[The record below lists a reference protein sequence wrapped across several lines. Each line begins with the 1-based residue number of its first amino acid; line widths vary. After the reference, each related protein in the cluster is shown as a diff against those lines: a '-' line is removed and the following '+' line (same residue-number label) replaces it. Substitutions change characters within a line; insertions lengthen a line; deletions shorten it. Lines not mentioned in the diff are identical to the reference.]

1 MSRFAIAART
11 HPEIDWPA
19 YFGSYEFSVA
29 PNSLF
34 ATHGCLRLSTEKASI
49 AQELL
54 KLQQEFNES
63 TESFNEST
71 KSNITKVNIF
81 DGMVIANTINIK
93 KEKTRDESATSFTN
107 IVKRESLSYNEERI
121 ILSSLKTFLWTK
133 RTNGIAVRYK
143 VTDKTNIEN
152 LTKKQFL
159 ANIETENDLTMY
171 LAGKVDI

>member
-1 MSRFAIAART
+1 MSRFAITART

-93 KEKTRDESATSFTN
+93 KEKTCDESATSFTN